1 MLTQALVK
9 QKALLKISQDA
20 SKPVKK
26 ALKVEEFLPL
36 DDILETSSKWKAWRR
51 KIEIQMDYFDITD
64 PNITLVIDLIK
75 QEKKRVRQ

>member
-1 MLTQALVK
+1 MPPR
-9 QKALLKISQDA
+9 
-20 SKPVKK
+20 PVKK

-64 PNITLVIDLIK
+64 PNITFVIDLIK
-75 QEKKRVRQ
+75 QEKSGSDNSTIRDRITSSG